1 MTTRQATFAGMEAK
15 AIPELTKVAEEYEHA
30 RDARIKKLRTELEL
44 KEKLLELM
52 HKHKQT
58 VYRDGDLIVLTD
70 TVEKVKVKRESDEE
84 EE

>member
-1 MTTRQATFAGMEAK
+1 
-15 AIPELTKVAEEYEHA
+15 
-30 RDARIKKLRTELEL
+30 
-44 KEKLLELM
+44 M